1 MYFTHRLDCELQNKI
16 NLILLDLKKKFK
28 IESSSFN
35 KCLKINLDLVIKVV
49 LFQYLIWKMIV
60 TDEILK
66 NCFFLKFRDL
76 TDLKFESENQCR

>member
-16 NLILLDLKKKFK
+16 NLILLDFKKKIK

-35 KCLKINLDLVIKVV
+35 KCLKINLDLVIKVI

-60 TDEILK
+60 TDEIL
-66 NCFFLKFRDL
+66 
-76 TDLKFESENQCR
+76 